1 MITSQEVREAVLVPI
16 STIVDSV
23 RITLERCPPELS
35 ADLVDR
41 GLVLAGGGALLRGF
55 DKLLSEETGLSVHV
69 AEDPLSAVAEWTGKF
84 LNELKFLRQVAA
96 ADRQWRGSLQIDDF
110 GLRIDFRSS
119 ADFDLNQVQTR
130 NLQSGIDMSRTSII
144 ALLIFGAVLGYFL
157 SFGPETTQKFKAS
170 VYQLLAPFLTGGS
183 GIKKQITSVRTGLK
197 SLDQLEHENAALQV
211 ENRELRATNQ
221 SLRDVEH
228 EVNRLRHALNYRER
242 SVFKLIAAEV
252 IARDSSTWW
261 RTLTINRGR
270 RDAIETDMPVV
281 TDVGLVGKTTTV
293 SDTIS
298 VVLLISDESC
308 RIASSVEGSREQ
320 GIVSGE
326 RVTGGLTPF
335 LDLNFLSKQ
344 ADLKPGQKVY
354 TSGVGG
360 VFPSGLLIGAVKSF
374 RVRELDGQAQLT
386 PVVDLSH
393 LEDVFVVTGRR

>member
-1 MITSQEVREAVLVPI
+1 
-16 STIVDSV
+16 
-23 RITLERCPPELS
+23 
-35 ADLVDR
+35 
-41 GLVLAGGGALLRGF
+41 
-55 DKLLSEETGLSVHV
+55 
-69 AEDPLSAVAEWTGKF
+69 
-84 LNELKFLRQVAA
+84 
-96 ADRQWRGSLQIDDF
+96 
-110 GLRIDFRSS
+110 LRIDFRSS

-183 GIKKQITSVRTGLK
+183 GIKKQITSVRSGLK
-197 SLDQLEHENAALQV
+197 SLDQLEHENAVLQV

-221 SLRDVEH
+221 GLRDVEH

-242 SVFKLIAAEV
+242 SVFKLIAAEI

-261 RTLTINRGR
+261 RTISINRGR
-270 RDAIETDMPVV
+270 RDGIETDMPVV
-281 TDVGLVGKTTTV
+281 TDLGLVGKTTTV
-293 SDTIS
+293 SDSIS
-298 VVLLISDESC
+298 VVLLVSDENC
-308 RIASSVEGSREQ
+308 RLAASVEGSREQ

-326 RVTGGLTPF
+326 RTTTGLTP
-335 LDLNFLSKQ
+335 LLNLNFLSKQ

-360 VFPSGLLIGAVKSF
+360 VFPSGLLVGAVKSY

-386 PVVDLSH
+386 PAVDLSH

>member
-1 MITSQEVREAVLVPI
+1 
-16 STIVDSV
+16 
-23 RITLERCPPELS
+23 
-35 ADLVDR
+35 
-41 GLVLAGGGALLRGF
+41 
-55 DKLLSEETGLSVHV
+55 
-69 AEDPLSAVAEWTGKF
+69 
-84 LNELKFLRQVAA
+84 
-96 ADRQWRGSLQIDDF
+96 
-110 GLRIDFRSS
+110 
-119 ADFDLNQVQTR
+119 
-130 NLQSGIDMSRTSII
+130 MSRTNII
-144 ALLIFGAVLGYFL
+144 ALLILGAILGYFL
-157 SFGPETTQKFKAS
+157 RFGPNTTQKFKNG

-183 GIKKQITSVRTGLK
+183 GLKKQITSVRTGLK
-197 SLDQLEHENAALQV
+197 SLEQLEHENAGLQV

-261 RTLTINRGR
+261 RTVTINRGKK
-270 RDAIETDMPVV
+270 DSIETDMPVV

-293 SDTIS
+293 SDLIS
-298 VVLLISDESC
+298 VVLLVSDETC
-308 RIASSVEGSREQ
+308 RVAASVEGSREQ
-320 GIVSGE
+320 GIVSGQ
-326 RVTGGLTPF
+326 RVTTGLAPL

-360 VFPSGLLIGAVKSF
+360 VFPSGLLIGGVKSY

-386 PVVDLSH
+386 PAVDLSH

>member
-1 MITSQEVREAVLVPI
+1 L
-16 STIVDSV
+16 
-23 RITLERCPPELS
+23 
-35 ADLVDR
+35 
-41 GLVLAGGGALLRGF
+41 
-55 DKLLSEETGLSVHV
+55 
-69 AEDPLSAVAEWTGKF
+69 
-84 LNELKFLRQVAA
+84 
-96 ADRQWRGSLQIDDF
+96 

-119 ADFDLNQVQTR
+119 ADFDLNHIQTR
-130 NLQSGIDMSRTSII
+130 NLQSGIDMNRTSII

-157 SFGPETTQKFKAS
+157 TFGPETTQKFKAS

-183 GIKKQITSVRTGLK
+183 GIKKQITSVRSGLK

-221 SLRDVEH
+221 GLRDVEH

-242 SVFKLIAAEV
+242 SVFKLIAAEI

-261 RTLTINRGR
+261 KTITINRGR
-270 RDAIETDMPVV
+270 KDGIETDMPVV
-281 TDVGLVGKTTTV
+281 TDLGLVGKTTTV
-293 SDTIS
+293 SDSVS
-298 VVLLISDESC
+298 VVLLISDENC
-308 RIASSVEGSREQ
+308 RVAASVEGSREQ

-326 RVTGGLTPF
+326 RTTTGLTP
-335 LDLNFLSKQ
+335 LLNLNFLSKQ

-360 VFPSGLLIGAVKSF
+360 VFPSGLLAGVVKSY

-386 PVVDLSH
+386 PAVDLSH

>member
-1 MITSQEVREAVLVPI
+1 
-16 STIVDSV
+16 
-23 RITLERCPPELS
+23 
-35 ADLVDR
+35 
-41 GLVLAGGGALLRGF
+41 LR
-55 DKLLSEETGLSVHV
+55 
-69 AEDPLSAVAEWTGKF
+69 
-84 LNELKFLRQVAA
+84 
-96 ADRQWRGSLQIDDF
+96 IDDF

-183 GIKKQITSVRTGLK
+183 GIKKQITSVRSGLK
-197 SLDQLEHENAALQV
+197 SLDQLEHENAVLQV

-221 SLRDVEH
+221 GLRDVEH

-242 SVFKLIAAEV
+242 SVFKLIAAEI

-261 RTLTINRGR
+261 RTISINRGR
-270 RDAIETDMPVV
+270 RDGIETDMPVV
-281 TDVGLVGKTTTV
+281 TDLGLVGKTTTV
-293 SDTIS
+293 SDSIS
-298 VVLLISDESC
+298 VVLLVSDENC
-308 RIASSVEGSREQ
+308 RLAASVEGSREQ

-326 RVTGGLTPF
+326 RTTTGLTP
-335 LDLNFLSKQ
+335 LLNLNFLSKQ

-360 VFPSGLLIGAVKSF
+360 VFPSGLLVGVVKSY

-386 PVVDLSH
+386 PAVDLSH